1 MLLPASITSTVEL
14 GDDVRLGIK
23 LQGLLGSK
31 QHTPILVRSIFVSS
45 EIPTTHTISL
55 TSSSIAD
62 LNLLISSLI
71 LSRYS

>member
-1 MLLPASITSTVEL
+1 M
-14 GDDVRLGIK
+14 GIK
-23 LQGLLGSK
+23 PQDLLGSK

-62 LNLLISSLI
+62 FI
-71 LSRYS
+71 L